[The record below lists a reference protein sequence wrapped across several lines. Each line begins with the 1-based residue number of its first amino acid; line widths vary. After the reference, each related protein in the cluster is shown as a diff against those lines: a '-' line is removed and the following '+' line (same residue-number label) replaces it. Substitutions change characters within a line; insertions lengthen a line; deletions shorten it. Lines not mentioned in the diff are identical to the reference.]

1 MTTPRRCADC
11 GTPAEPGQSFCDA
24 CGAVLS
30 WTDRAATR
38 TPVAA
43 PAADAGRPAGLG
55 DAAQQDAAVPPAPPE
70 GSFGP
75 GAAAASPARPG
86 EPGTGSGDG
95 VPAVSGAPV
104 PGTAGFAP
112 ADGAGAPSGGDH
124 RADGPAPADASVP
137 TAAPEAVA
145 HAPHDTAFPAGP
157 SASGAA
163 APGPGGETSTDDDTP
178 TEPLPAAADA
188 HGYGAPGPGGL
199 PGDSRPGNDRFA
211 DDRFADDRPGDG
223 ASGDGMTDRARQLI
237 VPVSDPD
244 PRPAPEAS
252 VAPVLPGRPVAQ
264 RPQTVRAPGEELGAE
279 GGVPCP
285 WCATRNRP
293 DRHYCTRCAMPMAGE
308 RDAQTPGRRPWWR
321 RLWGADDREAPWA
334 GDRPRLRRTFG
345 RVLGWLGAAVVLVL
359 LVVLGMKIPDAVQ
372 ATRDHFAKRAPVSP
386 DHVAASRSYPDHD
399 AQLAFDKLNN
409 TWWGPGVSRSG
420 QGQWIEARF
429 SEPTR
434 LLDVVITPG
443 VSTHADQLSQ
453 QALPHRLEA
462 RITLADGRTTTRDI
476 VLDQGAGP
484 QTRSFRVGEV
494 TAVRFVL
501 QSAYQTSDKKQ
512 VAIAEIEFFGPSQG
526 GSS

>member
-38 TPVAA
+38 APVAA
-43 PAADAGRPAGLG
+43 PAADAGRPAGSG
-55 DAAQQDAAVPPAPPE
+55 EAAQQDGAVSSALPE
-70 GSFGP
+70 GSWGP
-75 GAAAASPARPG
+75 GAAEASPARPG
-86 EPGTGSGDG
+86 GPVTGSGDG

-104 PGTAGFAP
+104 PGTAGLP
-112 ADGAGAPSGGDH
+112 PEDGAAAPSGGDH
-124 RADGPAPADASVP
+124 RPDDAGTGQARSAGPVPA
-137 TAAPEAVA
+137 AAPEAA
-145 HAPHDTAFPAGP
+145 APAPHDTVFRAGP
-157 SASGAA
+157 PAPGAA
-163 APGPGGETSTDDDTP
+163 VPGPGGDASVDDSAP
-178 TEPLPAAADA
+178 TEPLPTAAGA
-188 HGYGAPGPGGL
+188 HGPGGL
-199 PGDSRPGNDRFA
+199 PGDSRPGDNWSG
-211 DDRFADDRPGDG
+211 DDRPGDG
-223 ASGDGMTDRARQLI
+223 TSGDGMTDRARRLI

-244 PRPAPEAS
+244 PRPAPEPT

-264 RPQTVRAPGEELGAE
+264 RPQTVRAPGEDLGAE

-308 RDAQTPGRRPWWR
+308 RGEQAPGRRPWWR

-334 GDRPRLRRTFG
+334 GERPRLRRTFG

-372 ATRDHFAKRAPVSP
+372 ATRDHFAKRAPISP
-386 DHVAASRSYPDHD
+386 DHVAASRSYPDHG

-409 TWWGPGVSRSG
+409 TWWGPGVSQAG

-453 QALPHRLEA
+453 SALPHRIEA

-501 QSAYQTSDKKQ
+501 QSAYQISASKQ
-512 VAIAEIEFFGPSQG
+512 VSIAEIEFFGPSQG
-526 GSS
+526 GGS